1 MISKPEKQL
10 GVVPASRPVMPKL
23 NLSFRLK
30 DKRRRTIYGVIM
42 LLMVTTLAT
51 VPTIIP
57 KGVNLVAATQG
68 LIDNIRIMF
77 LHPAASNKPGWGV
90 SPKYRAGLPDN
101 PDWGDLCLLHCLNGI
116 TQFSAPVAD

>member
-68 LIDNIRIMF
+68 
-77 LHPAASNKPGWGV
+77 
-90 SPKYRAGLPDN
+90 
-101 PDWGDLCLLHCLNGI
+101 
-116 TQFSAPVAD
+116 